1 MKNFSIKKI
10 SEGKSW
16 DVEFDL
22 KEFAQSVLKENEIS
36 DVEQIEKSSLKEFK
50 LLKDKIEVKLNEL
63 KQRTQGFIN
72 KH

>member
-50 LLKDKIEVKLNEL
+50 LLKT
-63 KQRTQGFIN
+63 R
-72 KH
+72 